1 MRSLKVSILILI
13 LFTACNSQVSRDKNT
28 GIAANAEISLKD
40 STKYTTIE
48 WLDSANRD
56 FGKIAEGKKLEV
68 AYRFKN
74 TGNLPLVIQRVQP
87 SCGCTI
93 AEQPNEPILP
103 GNEGVIKASFN
114 SEKHVGVNQKSLYV
128 FANTKGTQRYEL
140 RFRVEVEKSKW

>member
-1 MRSLKVSILILI
+1 MQSLKVSILILT

-28 GIAANAEISLKD
+28 GTTANAEISLRD

-74 TGNLPLVIQRVQP
+74 TGTLPLVIQRVQP

-114 SEKHVGVNQKSLYV
+114 SEKHVGMNQKSLYV

-140 RFRVEVEKSKW
+140 RFRVEVEKNKW